1 MELNKMD
8 LSNPELTAYLNQ
20 VKDMTGADPAQQVS
34 MYDAG
39 EALGLDRSQ
48 AEEMAQALFIEEYAE
63 LKTLSGGIGIT
74 ASGLKALGVP
84 LPKSASGSAN
94 DTISRE
100 YVMTEEDKQVLDRL
114 LEDVKSAIAGQP
126 VDYTLLDSVVTD
138 IKTIE
143 LHMLSP
149 EPKTG
154 VIRALIDSIRHS
166 FSGQA
171 AHDALCDRLGSVVQ

>member
-1 MELNKMD
+1 MD
-8 LSNPELTAYLNQ
+8 LNNPELTAYLNQ
-20 VKDMTGADPAQQVS
+20 VKDMTGADPDQQAS

-74 ASGLKALGVP
+74 EAGLNALGVS
-84 LPKSASGSAN
+84 LPKSAKGNAR

-100 YVMTEEDKQVLDRL
+100 YMMTEEDRQVLDRL
-114 LEDVKSAIAGQP
+114 LEEVKTAIAGQP
-126 VDYTLLDSVVTD
+126 ADYTLLDTVVTD
-138 IKTIE
+138 IKTME

-154 VIRALIDSIRHS
+154 VIRALIDSLRHA
-166 FSGQA
+166 FSGQT
-171 AHDALCDRLGSVVQ
+171 AHAALCDRLQSVVQ

>member
-1 MELNKMD
+1 MAPNNMD
-8 LSNPELTAYLNQ
+8 QNNPELNAYLNQ

-74 ASGLKALGVP
+74 ESGLKVLGVSP
-84 LPKSASGSAN
+84 PRSTTGNAN

-114 LEDVKSAIAGQP
+114 LEEVKSAIAGRP
-126 VDYTLLDSVVTD
+126 ADYTLLDTVVTD

-166 FSGQA
+166 FSGQTV
-171 AHDALCDRLGSVVQ
+171 HDDLCDRLTSIIQ